1 MHALRPFLLCA
12 QHLDFLQ
19 RSQFPA
25 LISRRG
31 GGEPRVS
38 LPRVLPLLLA
48 LGMGRQHCPEPPP
61 LPVPAERTAG
71 GCDPKG
77 GEQNTTLRRELK
89 QFFGWVKKHSYG
101 CSNLSIKLYDQWR
114 VWLQKSHKT
123 RNQVGKEPFTLLS
136 PHCGAVDP
144 PGVPLSEGGLEA
156 GPCSLCRFYP
166 AISCSPRRAER
177 RQHRTG
183 CPKPPRGRPPRPC
196 HHSALRGGSAV
207 AGARRGPATRCR
219 GVLLGGGAGAG
230 LGSPLGAVA
239 VPWAPQEH
247 GPHDSEGT
255 PQPHLEPLF
264 LHRDLEQQLG

>member
-1 MHALRPFLLCA
+1 
-12 QHLDFLQ
+12 
-19 RSQFPA
+19 
-25 LISRRG
+25 
-31 GGEPRVS
+31 
-38 LPRVLPLLLA
+38 
-48 LGMGRQHCPEPPP
+48 MGRQRCPEPPP
-61 LPVPAERTAG
+61 LPVAAERTAG

-247 GPHDSEGT
+247 GPHGSEGT